1 MIGTKLSDEKKD
13 YLDVKYDKNEKPLTN
28 FPEKLIHHLVE
39 KFQLDPNSVILELG
53 CGRCETLRVFSELG
67 FSAFGVD
74 SSKKSKE
81 YAPNSIKEVKISDL
95 ENDEL
100 PFSSEQ
106 FDIIFSKS
114 VIEHISDPSSLMKE
128 ILRILKPGGIVITL
142 TPEWVS
148 QIETFYEDP
157 THVHP
162 YQPKGLEDLL
172 IMSGFTDTSSEIFF
186 YHEYLWNS
194 TFWRS
199 IASILQKFIS
209 TKGGRRLSTL
219 TGNKFLRWSVEKQV
233 LGVGKKPV
241 L

>member
-1 MIGTKLSDEKKD
+1 
-13 YLDVKYDKNEKPLTN
+13 
-28 FPEKLIHHLVE
+28 
-39 KFQLDPNSVILELG
+39 
-53 CGRCETLRVFSELG
+53 
-67 FSAFGVD
+67 
-74 SSKKSKE
+74 
-81 YAPNSIKEVKISDL
+81 
-95 ENDEL
+95 
-100 PFSSEQ
+100 
-106 FDIIFSKS
+106 
-114 VIEHISDPSSLMKE
+114 MKE